1 VAEVDP
7 DDDSVSRDV
16 VRYYA
21 YDPARHERRHQT
33 IIAFD
38 DRVEFESYIHDAI
51 DRLRARPTRTWTHV
65 RTTAAFSSRAAW
77 ITT

>member
-7 DDDSVSRDV
+7 DDDSVS
-16 VRYYA
+16 RYYA

-38 DRVEFESYIHDAI
+38 HRVAFESYIHDAI
-51 DRLRARPTRTWTHV
+51 DRLRTRQ
-65 RTTAAFSSRAAW
+65 AADPDVDPRENYSGVSSRAAW